1 MKALRYGEGEKG
13 MDKEMDMEELS
24 GWKEMQ
30 ECANEVSSFLERYN
44 NDEGRLFVR
53 LRPDAP
59 DWVRKLLTDC
69 AKCTIDDDWGLW
81 AADCCLDAIIG
92 NTHYKDVLVDAMS
105 ASDAYAGAPQ
115 NWVNEHLERHGRVAK
130 ALARSESTLKEVV
143 LRIQES
149 MLMEIAM
156 AFMSSLSDRRIQKKS
171 ASSRSDQTPS

>member
-1 MKALRYGEGEKG
+1 
-13 MDKEMDMEELS
+13 MDKEIDMGMDRELRE
-24 GWKEMQ
+24 WKEIH

-69 AKCTIDDDWGLW
+69 TRCTIDDDWGLW

-92 NTHYKDVLVDAMS
+92 NTHYKDVLVDAVCS
-105 ASDAYAGAPQ
+105 SDAYAGDPL
-115 NWVNEHLERHGRVAK
+115 NWVNEHLERNGRVAR
-130 ALARSESTLKEVV
+130 ALARGESTLKEVV
-143 LRIQES
+143 MRVQER
-149 MLMEIAM
+149 MLMEIAE
-156 AFMSSLSDRRIQKKS
+156 AFMSSLSDSCIQNMS